1 MAITNYERL
10 DRALRLLRDGLAR
23 YVEDALRSDGSADP
37 TMRARAYSAGGG
49 GLGMT
54 GHVSTWDAS
63 ALIGMM
69 TGRDAWSDVFRDK
82 LSQNTRSFLFEARDW
97 RNRWAHQD
105 VVNGDDTERALD
117 TIERILSDIGAT
129 EADQVEQMRVE
140 LRRLRVSEEVRGQ
153 ARRAG
158 GTAVQVAAAGNL
170 TPWRE
175 VVVPHPDVASGNFEL
190 AEFAADLWQVHLG
203 QATREYQDPKEF
215 FGRTFM
221 TEGLCR
227 LLASVTERLSGA
239 SGGHPVINLK
249 TNFGGG
255 KTHAMLA
262 AYHLCSGVPS
272 RELPGVAEAL
282 AEAKVQGAVPKT
294 RRAVL
299 VGTKISASNP
309 SVKPDGT
316 EVRTLWG
323 ELAWQLG
330 GAPAFAKVANDDA
343 NATSPGDTLR
353 ELFDEYG
360 PCLILVDEWVAYAR
374 QLHDLDSQKAHAGG
388 AFETQFSFAQALTE
402 AARAAKAC
410 ALLVSLPA
418 SDGAMTVSGEVVE
431 RVEDVEVGG
440 VRGRTAL
447 ARIGNVVGRIAED
460 WKPASADESFE
471 IVRRRL
477 FEPVSADRVNARTL
491 TCRAFAEAYRADT
504 NDTFPPVCREG
515 DYERRLVA
523 AYPIHPEVFD
533 RLYADWSTLVKFQRT
548 RGVLRLMATVIH
560 SLWRDNDRNPVIMPA
575 LIPVDDTRVRNELTR
590 YLEDG
595 WTPIIVSDVDG
606 PTSLPAQVDAEDARL
621 GAAMAARRVART
633 IYLGSAPSTTADQRG
648 IEVRRI
654 NLGTMLPGEAPGV
667 FADALRRLETRSSYL
682 FRDEARYW
690 FSTRPNLN
698 SLASDRSNQIGRDL
712 DKVRDEIRTRVSKGL
727 GSPGQFARVHAF
739 PSAPG
744 DVPDETEARLV
755 VLGPEVPHL
764 RNTESEAIKEAR
776 RILASKGASPR
787 IYQNTLV
794 FLAPDKTRLADLERT
809 VAVHLAWVSVLKD
822 RESLVLDP
830 QQVRQAEEQR
840 EQTSNAVARQVPE
853 VFSWVIAPEQD
864 SPSDQINF
872 ACQPL
877 SGAGDLANRVST
889 RLERDAALVP
899 VLGGSVLRGKLDA
912 IPLWANT
919 PGNDAR
925 KDVSVDQ
932 LVKYFASYVYLDRLT
947 KPAVLLRAIEEGT
960 RSAAWETDG
969 LAYAAGYDETGKRY
983 QGLRL
988 NETVVLDRTM
998 LGLVVRPDVALAQYR
1013 ATPPAPVAPA
1023 DPLGGTGQSGTGGS
1037 TIGTP
1042 GGGGTG
1048 VTSGGAPGTGSGE
1061 VKPPVGFAKPAPKK
1075 RRYHGSVTI
1084 DPARPIPQAS
1094 KVAEEVIALL
1104 HSSGAK
1110 VTVTIEIAA
1119 DFADGAPDQIVR
1131 AVLENGR
1138 ALRFDD
1144 SGFEES

>member
-1 MAITNYERL
+1 
-10 DRALRLLRDGLAR
+10 
-23 YVEDALRSDGSADP
+23 
-37 TMRARAYSAGGG
+37 
-49 GLGMT
+49 
-54 GHVSTWDAS
+54 
-63 ALIGMM
+63 
-69 TGRDAWSDVFRDK
+69 
-82 LSQNTRSFLFEARDW
+82 
-97 RNRWAHQD
+97 
-105 VVNGDDTERALD
+105 
-117 TIERILSDIGAT
+117 
-129 EADQVEQMRVE
+129 
-140 LRRLRVSEEVRGQ
+140 
-153 ARRAG
+153 
-158 GTAVQVAAAGNL
+158 
-170 TPWRE
+170 
-175 VVVPHPDVASGNFEL
+175 
-190 AEFAADLWQVHLG
+190 
-203 QATREYQDPKEF
+203 
-215 FGRTFM
+215 
-221 TEGLCR
+221 
-227 LLASVTERLSGA
+227 
-239 SGGHPVINLK
+239 
-249 TNFGGG
+249 FGGG

-262 AYHLCSGVPS
+262 AYHLCSGVPT

-316 EVRTLWG
+316 VVRTLWG

-374 QLHDLDSQKAHAGG
+374 QLHDLDGQKAHAGG

-402 AARAAKAC
+402 SARAAKAC

-418 SDGAMTVSGEVVE
+418 SDGAMTVSGELVE

-460 WKPASADESFE
+460 WKPASADE
-471 IVRRRL
+471 
-477 FEPVSADRVNARTL
+477 
-491 TCRAFAEAYRADT
+491 
-504 NDTFPPVCREG
+504 
-515 DYERRLVA
+515 
-523 AYPIHPEVFD
+523 
-533 RLYADWSTLVKFQRT
+533 STLVKFQRT

-633 IYLGSAPSTTADQRG
+633 IYLGSAPSTRADQRG

-712 DKVRDEIRTRVSKGL
+712 DKVRDEIRSRVSKGL

-739 PSAPG
+739 PAAPG

-794 FLAPDKTRLADLERT
+794 FLAPDKTRLAD
-809 VAVHLAWVSVLKD
+809 
-822 RESLVLDP
+822 
-830 QQVRQAEEQR
+830 
-840 EQTSNAVARQVPE
+840 ARPRN
-853 VFSWVIAPEQD
+853 S
-864 SPSDQINF
+864 
-872 ACQPL
+872 
-877 SGAGDLANRVST
+877 ANRPT
-889 RLERDAALVP
+889 RLLP
-899 VLGGSVLRGKLDA
+899 VRCLR
-912 IPLWANT
+912 
-919 PGNDAR
+919 
-925 KDVSVDQ
+925 
-932 LVKYFASYVYLDRLT
+932 
-947 KPAVLLRAIEEGT
+947 
-960 RSAAWETDG
+960 
-969 LAYAAGYDETGKRY
+969 
-983 QGLRL
+983 
-988 NETVVLDRTM
+988 
-998 LGLVVRPDVALAQYR
+998 
-1013 ATPPAPVAPA
+1013 
-1023 DPLGGTGQSGTGGS
+1023 
-1037 TIGTP
+1037 
-1042 GGGGTG
+1042 
-1048 VTSGGAPGTGSGE
+1048 
-1061 VKPPVGFAKPAPKK
+1061 
-1075 RRYHGSVTI
+1075 
-1084 DPARPIPQAS
+1084 
-1094 KVAEEVIALL
+1094 
-1104 HSSGAK
+1104 SSRG
-1110 VTVTIEIAA
+1110 
-1119 DFADGAPDQIVR
+1119 
-1131 AVLENGR
+1131 
-1138 ALRFDD
+1138 
-1144 SGFEES
+1144 

>member
-1 MAITNYERL
+1 MAPTNRERL
-10 DRALRLLRDGLAR
+10 DRALTLLRTGLATF
-23 YVEDALRSDGSADP
+23 VEDTLRADGATDP
-37 TMRARAYSAGGG
+37 TIRARAYHAGG
-49 GLGMT
+49 GLGAT
-54 GHVSTWDAS
+54 GHVAMWDVT
-63 ALIGMM
+63 ALVGMM
-69 TGRDAWSDVFRDK
+69 TGSQAWQDLFKER
-82 LSQNTRSFLFEARDW
+82 LSQSTKSYLFEAREW
-97 RNRWAHQD
+97 RNKWAHQA

-117 TIERILSDIGAT
+117 TIERILSEVGAI
-129 EADQVEQMRVE
+129 EADQVEQMRTE

-158 GTAVQVAAAGNL
+158 GTPVQVAVAGNL

-175 VVVPHPDVASGNFEL
+175 VVVPHPDVANGKFEL

-203 QATREYQDPKEF
+203 QATTEYQDPKEF

-221 TEGLCR
+221 TEGLR
-227 LLASVTERLSGA
+227 KLLASVTERLAGT
-239 SGGHPVINLK
+239 GGHPVINLK

-262 AYHLCSGVPS
+262 AYHLCSGVPT
-272 RELPGVAEAL
+272 RDLPGVAEAL
-282 AEAKVQGAVPKT
+282 ADSAVQTSVPPAK
-294 RRAVL
+294 RAVL
-299 VGTKISASNP
+299 VGTKISAGNP

-316 EVRTLWG
+316 VVRTLWG

-330 GAPAFAKVANDDA
+330 GAPAFAKVAEDDA
-343 NATSPGDTLR
+343 NATSPGDTLK

-374 QLHDLDSQKAHAGG
+374 QLPDRDGQKALVGG

-402 AARAAKAC
+402 SARAAKAC

-431 RVEDVEVGG
+431 RVDDVEVGG

-477 FEPVSADRVNARTL
+477 FEPVAADRINARTL

-504 NDTFPPVCREG
+504 NDTFPPGCREG
-515 DYERRLVA
+515 DYERRLIA

-560 SLWRDNDRNPVIMPA
+560 CLWRDNDRNPVIMPA

-606 PTSLPAQVDAEDARL
+606 PTSLPAQVDAEDPRL

-698 SLASDRSNQIGRDL
+698 SLASDRSNQIGRDP
-712 DKVRDEIRTRVSKGL
+712 DKVRDEIRSRVRNGL
-727 GSPGQFARVHAF
+727 GPPGQFARVHAF
-739 PSAPG
+739 PAAPG
-744 DVPDETEARLV
+744 DVPDETEVRLV

-764 RNTESEAIKEAR
+764 RNTQSEAMKEAR
-776 RILASKGASPR
+776 RILASKGASQR

-794 FLAPDKTRLADLERT
+794 FLAPDKTRLDDLERS

-822 RESLVLDP
+822 SVSLVLDP

-840 EQTSNAVARQVPE
+840 AQTDKAVVRLVPE
-853 VFSWVIAPEQD
+853 VFSWVIAPEQA
-864 SPSDQINF
+864 SPLDPIDF
-872 ACQPL
+872 ACHL
-877 SGAGDLANRVST
+877 LAGAGDLANRVST

-899 VLGGSVLRGKLDA
+899 VLGGSVLRGKIDA
-912 IPLWANT
+912 IPLWAST

-932 LVKYFASYVYLDRLT
+932 LVKHFASYVYLDRLT
-947 KPAVLLRAIEEGT
+947 KPAVLLRAIEAAT
-960 RSAAWETDG
+960 RAPAWETDG

-983 QGLRL
+983 QALRL
-988 NETVVLDRTM
+988 NETIELDRTM
-998 LGLVVRPDVALAQYR
+998 LGMVVRPDVALAQYR
-1013 ATPPAPVAPA
+1013 ATPPAPVAA
-1023 DPLGGTGQSGTGGS
+1023 VDPLGGDGWTGTSGT
-1037 TIGTP
+1037 TVGTP
-1042 GGGGTG
+1042 GSGGTG
-1048 VTSGGAPGTGSGE
+1048 VTSGGAPETGSGE
-1061 VKPPVGFAKPAPKK
+1061 VKPPVGIAKPAPKK

-1084 DPARPIPQAS
+1084 NPARPIPDAS

-1110 VTVTIEIAA
+1110 VRVTIEIEAE
-1119 DFADGAPDQIVR
+1119 FPDGAPDRIVR

>member
-1 MAITNYERL
+1 MAITNRERI
-10 DRALRLLRDGLAR
+10 DRALNLLRDGLAPF
-23 YVEDALRSDGSADP
+23 VEDALRTDGSADP
-37 TMRARAYSAGGG
+37 TLRARGYSVGGSG
-49 GLGMT
+49 VGIS
-54 GHVSTWDAS
+54 GHVSTWDAP

-97 RNRWAHQD
+97 RNKWAHQE

-140 LRRLRVSEEVRGQ
+140 LRRLRVSEEVRNL
-153 ARRAG
+153 ARKSG
-158 GTAVQVAAAGNL
+158 GTAVLVAAAKNL

-203 QATREYQDPKEF
+203 QATSEYQDPREF

-221 TEGLCR
+221 TEGLR
-227 LLASVTERLSGA
+227 TLLASVTERLAGT
-239 SGGHPVINLK
+239 GGHPVINLK

-262 AYHLCSGVPS
+262 AYHLCSGVPT
-272 RELPGVAEAL
+272 RELPGVAESL
-282 AEAKVQGAVPKT
+282 AESKVQGAVPKT

-299 VGTKISASNP
+299 VGTKISAGNP

-316 EVRTLWG
+316 VVRTLWG

-330 GAPAFAKVANDDA
+330 GARAFAKVAEDDA
-343 NATSPGDTLR
+343 NATSPGNTLK
-353 ELFDEYG
+353 ELIDEYG

-374 QLHDLDSQKAHAGG
+374 QLPDRDGQKALVGG

-402 AARAAKAC
+402 SARAAKAC

-418 SDGAMTVSGEVVE
+418 SDGAVTVSGEVVE
-431 RVEDVEVGG
+431 RIDDVEVGG

-477 FEPVSADRVNARTL
+477 FEPVAADRINARTL
-491 TCRAFAEAYRADT
+491 TCRAFAEAYRSDT
-504 NDTFPPVCREG
+504 SDTFPPGCREG
-515 DYERRLVA
+515 EYERRLEA

-633 IYLGSAPSTTADQRG
+633 IYLGSAPSTRADQRG

-739 PSAPG
+739 PPAPG

-764 RNTESEAIKEAR
+764 RNTESEATKEAR

-794 FLAPDKTRLADLERT
+794 FLAPDKTRLADLERS
-809 VAVHLAWVSVLKD
+809 VAIHLAWVSVLKD

-840 EQTSNAVARQVPE
+840 EQTDKVVVRLVPE

-899 VLGGSVLRGKLDA
+899 VLGGSVLRNKLDT
-912 IPLWANT
+912 IPLWAST

-960 RSAAWETDG
+960 RSVSWESDG

-988 NETVVLDRTM
+988 N
-998 LGLVVRPDVALAQYR
+998 
-1013 ATPPAPVAPA
+1013 
-1023 DPLGGTGQSGTGGS
+1023 
-1037 TIGTP
+1037 
-1042 GGGGTG
+1042 
-1048 VTSGGAPGTGSGE
+1048 
-1061 VKPPVGFAKPAPKK
+1061 
-1075 RRYHGSVTI
+1075 
-1084 DPARPIPQAS
+1084 
-1094 KVAEEVIALL
+1094 
-1104 HSSGAK
+1104 
-1110 VTVTIEIAA
+1110 
-1119 DFADGAPDQIVR
+1119 
-1131 AVLENGR
+1131 
-1138 ALRFDD
+1138 
-1144 SGFEES
+1144 